1 MESGRLVGRGEAET
15 ESLILWLVVLELFAG
30 GWWLCEAQSLIQVW
44 LETHFVYLA
53 LRSSV
58 LEMSQAVRLGKR
70 KHTVVKA
77 E

>member
-1 MESGRLVGRGEAET
+1 MGGWGQAET
-15 ESLILWLVVLELFAG
+15 ESLILWFVVLELLAG
-30 GWWLCEAQSLIQVW
+30 GWWLGEAQSLIQVW
-44 LETHFVYLA
+44 LGTYFVYLA